1 MLQFIYIFNLRK
13 HLLLETERSD
23 LESKNITLNITGI
36 NCYFLSFTKKLYMYF
51 YICIYLPKNYI
62 CIIAW

>member
-36 NCYFLSFTKKLYMYF
+36 NCYFLSFTKKLY
-51 YICIYLPKNYI
+51 IYV
-62 CIIAW
+62 